1 MRRTGS
7 SAPPPTGRGFIEE
20 GMMQQQH
27 SPARPREPPPPSPWV
42 PGGSRLDWMVI
53 RERISGANLIGLAP
67 MPIAAAPDAGAR
79 AQPRPRRSRTPGAV
93 EPGADAGSSG
103 ADAREQWSGRRE
115 KSTASCGRRRPS
127 SGEDLG
133 LAGGRSRALGCLRAQ
148 YRRPA
153 VVRSGR
159 QGGPD
164 SGGTFLPGHV
174 ILG

>member
-1 MRRTGS
+1 
-7 SAPPPTGRGFIEE
+7 
-20 GMMQQQH
+20 MQQQH
-27 SPARPREPPPPSPWV
+27 SPARPREPPPSSPWV

-53 RERISGANLIGLAP
+53 RERISGANLIGLAS
-67 MPIAAAPDAGAR
+67 MPIAAAPDAVR
-79 AQPRPRRSRTPGAV
+79 RTPELERSRAHAGA
-93 EPGADAGSSG
+93 ER
-103 ADAREQWSGRRE
+103 REQWSGRRE